1 MELQIDPQIP
11 DMIVGDAKR
20 LRQIMANLIGNA
32 IKFTERGGV
41 TVAVNIRKGAL
52 QGADA
57 LAITISDTGIGIPE
71 EKKQLL
77 FRSFSQA
84 DSSITRRYGGTGL
97 GLAISKHLVQRM
109 GGTIGMES
117 EAGQGSVFSF
127 AIPLPA
133 DAVLPPQQEQQEQ
146 EFGLGKSPNI
156 LLVEDDPAIREMIRM
171 ILSERNWQVTTAG
184 NGREALTLWR
194 SQPFDIILMDL
205 QMPGMDGLET
215 TRIIRQQEGER
226 HIPIIALTA
235 YARKEDEKNCLAAGM
250 DGYLSKPLKL
260 EQLYSTIKSHT
271 EQTPP
276 T

>member
-1 MELQIDPQIP
+1 
-11 DMIVGDAKR
+11 
-20 LRQIMANLIGNA
+20 
-32 IKFTERGGV
+32 
-41 TVAVNIRKGAL
+41 
-52 QGADA
+52 
-57 LAITISDTGIGIPE
+57 
-71 EKKQLL
+71 
-77 FRSFSQA
+77 
-84 DSSITRRYGGTGL
+84 
-97 GLAISKHLVQRM
+97 M